1 MQGAALAA
9 ERQHDLAMMIAW
21 HAAGFTNGGMK
32 NRKLTDFQI
41 GHRKTERSAAA
52 DAVAFFRNMKEAG
65 FPVEIKR
72 VVH

>member
-1 MQGAALAA
+1 MEGAAICS
-9 ERQHDLAMMIAW
+9 ERQHDLAMMVAW
-21 HAAGFTNGGMK
+21 HAGGFVNGGMK

-41 GHRKTERSAAA
+41 GHRKSERSVAA
-52 DAVAFFRNMKEAG
+52 DAVAFFRSMKEAG